1 MKISNT
7 KTLKK
12 NNQFLILNEIIDNQP
27 ISRAELTNKLNVSH
41 TTIFTIVK
49 ELMNQGLVIET
60 GFSESSG
67 GRRPK
72 LLEFNGENKYIISV
86 EIEEKK
92 LFYALFDLN
101 FELQFKA
108 EISLANIDFQ
118 DLLDNLYKVIISKLD
133 KKEIKYEKIVG
144 LGLSIPGIYKE
155 QEDEVIDAITKIIER
170 KGVKKAFQ
178 KKFMLP
184 VYLENDANL
193 AAYYEW
199 SYGIAQNYNNIVYI
213 FMGEGIGG
221 GIIINNQLYRGG
233 HGNAGEIGHIK
244 VKASGKKCVCGG
256 VGCLESIASIPELE
270 NTFNERIEKGEES
283 IIQDIKEG
291 PYNFEDIMLAAGK
304 NDYLAN
310 NIIEEVYRYT
320 VIGIS
325 NLVNI
330 FDPELLIIGGRF
342 NIFDSSF
349 FDDLKKD
356 LSQITFANIVEDL
369 EVKTSTR
376 KCEFQLKAAAA
387 FVFDK
392 WKQKI

>member
-170 KGVKKAFQ
+170 KG
-178 KKFMLP
+178 
-184 VYLENDANL
+184 
-193 AAYYEW
+193 
-199 SYGIAQNYNNIVYI
+199 
-213 FMGEGIGG
+213 
-221 GIIINNQLYRGG
+221 
-233 HGNAGEIGHIK
+233 
-244 VKASGKKCVCGG
+244 
-256 VGCLESIASIPELE
+256 
-270 NTFNERIEKGEES
+270 
-283 IIQDIKEG
+283 
-291 PYNFEDIMLAAGK
+291 
-304 NDYLAN
+304 
-310 NIIEEVYRYT
+310 
-320 VIGIS
+320 
-325 NLVNI
+325 
-330 FDPELLIIGGRF
+330 
-342 NIFDSSF
+342 
-349 FDDLKKD
+349 
-356 LSQITFANIVEDL
+356 
-369 EVKTSTR
+369 
-376 KCEFQLKAAAA
+376 
-387 FVFDK
+387 
-392 WKQKI
+392 